1 MPQINRIRVNNVK
14 YNFGTQVYD
23 DFVMR
28 FNCQNTIYD
37 LANGGG
43 KSLLMLLLMQ
53 NMLPNCTLDDKQ
65 PIEKLFRQG
74 SGNTCI
80 HSLVEWKLDPC
91 YQKDGFR
98 FMTTGFCARKG
109 RGTDDENQDGQ
120 EQTAAPTASVEYF
133 NYCIFYREF
142 GDNDIKN
149 LPLVSNGERITYN
162 GLKAYLRDLEKGG
175 YKYVVMQALLTQLGA
190 VIRSYGKGEALVL
203 AGEPSRRV
211 GIVLSGELEAYRPAP
226 GGVRIPIARVE
237 PGGVFGDVL
246 GGSSLSSPVTVL
258 AAAPCEVLLLPYE
271 RLLLSDGSPAH
282 QRVVQ
287 NLVRTI
293 SDKYFSLSH
302 RIDLLV
308 MKSLRAKVAAYLL
321 SEAARAHS
329 LTFSIPFS
337 RIQLA
342 DYLNCDRSALS
353 RELST
358 MQREGLIDT
367 YRSSFKLLEPDAL
380 QQMVQ

>member
-1 MPQINRIRVNNVK
+1 MNN
-14 YNFGTQVYD
+14 Y
-23 DFVMR
+23 
-28 FNCQNTIYD
+28 
-37 LANGGG
+37 LP
-43 KSLLMLLLMQ
+43 LLQTTTLFAGLSAAELSTLLSRL
-53 NMLPNCTLDDKQ
+53 
-65 PIEKLFRQG
+65 G
-74 SGNTCI
+74 
-80 HSLVEWKLDPC
+80 
-91 YQKDGFR
+91 
-98 FMTTGFCARKG
+98 
-109 RGTDDENQDGQ
+109 
-120 EQTAAPTASVEYF
+120 ASV
-133 NYCIFYREF
+133 
-142 GDNDIKN
+142 
-149 LPLVSNGERITYN
+149 
-162 GLKAYLRDLEKGG
+162 
-175 YKYVVMQALLTQLGA
+175 
-190 VIRSYGKGEALVL
+190 RSYGKGEALVL

-258 AAAPCEVLLLPYE
+258 AAAPCEVLLLP
-271 RLLLSDGSPAH
+271 SDGSPAH

-293 SDKYFSLSH
+293 SDKYFSLSR

>member
-1 MPQINRIRVNNVK
+1 MNN
-14 YNFGTQVYD
+14 YLPLL
-23 DFVMR
+23 
-28 FNCQNTIYD
+28 QNTT
-37 LANGGG
+37 LFAGLSAVELSTLLSRLGG
-43 KSLLMLLLMQ
+43 
-53 NMLPNCTLDDKQ
+53 
-65 PIEKLFRQG
+65 
-74 SGNTCI
+74 
-80 HSLVEWKLDPC
+80 
-91 YQKDGFR
+91 
-98 FMTTGFCARKG
+98 
-109 RGTDDENQDGQ
+109 
-120 EQTAAPTASVEYF
+120 SV
-133 NYCIFYREF
+133 
-142 GDNDIKN
+142 
-149 LPLVSNGERITYN
+149 
-162 GLKAYLRDLEKGG
+162 
-175 YKYVVMQALLTQLGA
+175 
-190 VIRSYGKGEALVL
+190 RSYGKGEALVL

-246 GGSSLSSPVTVL
+246 GGSSLDSPVTVV
-258 AAAPCEVLLLPYE
+258 ASAPCEVLLFPYE
-271 RLLLSDGSPAH
+271 KLLQPDGSTARQRLLLSDGSPAH

-293 SDKYFSLSH
+293 SDKYFSLSR

-353 RELST
+353 RELSL
-358 MQREGLIDT
+358 MQRDGLLET
-367 YRSSFKLLEPDAL
+367 YKSSFKLLEPDAL
-380 QQMVQ
+380 RHMVL

>member
-1 MPQINRIRVNNVK
+1 MNN
-14 YNFGTQVYD
+14 Y
-23 DFVMR
+23 
-28 FNCQNTIYD
+28 
-37 LANGGG
+37 LP
-43 KSLLMLLLMQ
+43 LLQTTTLFAGLSAAELSTLLSRL
-53 NMLPNCTLDDKQ
+53 
-65 PIEKLFRQG
+65 G
-74 SGNTCI
+74 
-80 HSLVEWKLDPC
+80 
-91 YQKDGFR
+91 
-98 FMTTGFCARKG
+98 
-109 RGTDDENQDGQ
+109 
-120 EQTAAPTASVEYF
+120 ASV
-133 NYCIFYREF
+133 
-142 GDNDIKN
+142 
-149 LPLVSNGERITYN
+149 
-162 GLKAYLRDLEKGG
+162 
-175 YKYVVMQALLTQLGA
+175 
-190 VIRSYGKGEALVL
+190 RSYGKGEALVL

-211 GIVLSGELEAYRPAP
+211 GIVLSGELEAYRPA
-226 GGVRIPIARVE
+226 

-293 SDKYFSLSH
+293 SDKYFSLSR

-321 SEAARAHS
+321 SEAAHAHS

-358 MQREGLIDT
+358 MQKEGLIDT

-380 QQMVQ
+380 RHMVL

>member
-1 MPQINRIRVNNVK
+1 MNN
-14 YNFGTQVYD
+14 YLPLL
-23 DFVMR
+23 
-28 FNCQNTIYD
+28 QNTT
-37 LANGGG
+37 LFAGL
-43 KSLLMLLLMQ
+43 SAAELSTLLSRL
-53 NMLPNCTLDDKQ
+53 
-65 PIEKLFRQG
+65 G
-74 SGNTCI
+74 
-80 HSLVEWKLDPC
+80 
-91 YQKDGFR
+91 
-98 FMTTGFCARKG
+98 
-109 RGTDDENQDGQ
+109 
-120 EQTAAPTASVEYF
+120 ASV
-133 NYCIFYREF
+133 
-142 GDNDIKN
+142 
-149 LPLVSNGERITYN
+149 
-162 GLKAYLRDLEKGG
+162 
-175 YKYVVMQALLTQLGA
+175 
-190 VIRSYGKGEALVL
+190 RSYGKGEALVL

-211 GIVLSGELEAYRPAP
+211 GIVLSGELEAYRPVP
-226 GGVRIPIARVE
+226 GGARIPIAGVE
-237 PGGVFGDVL
+237 PGGVFGDAL

-358 MQREGLIDT
+358 MQKEELIDT

>member
-1 MPQINRIRVNNVK
+1 M
-14 YNFGTQVYD
+14 
-23 DFVMR
+23 
-28 FNCQNTIYD
+28 
-37 LANGGG
+37 
-43 KSLLMLLLMQ
+43 
-53 NMLPNCTLDDKQ
+53 
-65 PIEKLFRQG
+65 
-74 SGNTCI
+74 
-80 HSLVEWKLDPC
+80 
-91 YQKDGFR
+91 
-98 FMTTGFCARKG
+98 
-109 RGTDDENQDGQ
+109 EN
-120 EQTAAPTASVEYF
+120 Y
-133 NYCIFYREF
+133 
-142 GDNDIKN
+142 
-149 LPLVSNGERITYN
+149 LPLLQSTSLFAGLEAEALRVLLGE
-162 GLKAYLRDLEKGG
+162 
-175 YKYVVMQALLTQLGA
+175 VGA
-190 VIRSYGKGEALVL
+190 VLRTYSRGETLVL
-203 AGEPSRRV
+203 AGQSNRRV
-211 GIVLSGELEAYRPAP
+211 GVVLSGAIEAYHSAAS
-226 GGVRIPIARVE
+226 GVRLPISQMG

-246 GGSSLSSPVTVL
+246 GGSSLSSPVTVV
-258 AAAPCEVLLLPYE
+258 ASAPCEVLLLPYE

-293 SDKYFSLSH
+293 SDKYFSLSR

-358 MQREGLIDT
+358 MQKEGLIDT